1 MMAANT
7 SVRMKSSR
15 LFVTSIAISASCNI
29 PQVVKSFSITRIHQQ
44 QLSAK
49 FRCVHLPTTT
59 SSLFD
64 SASADEDSSDNI
76 HQSVT
81 GPMYEMDGDIPTV
94 KLFTKHGCTLCDK
107 VKDVRVFDV

>member
-1 MMAANT
+1 MLAANT

-15 LFVTSIAISASCNI
+15 LFVTSIATISASCNI
-29 PQVVKSFSITRIHQQ
+29 LQVVKSFSITRHQQ

-59 SSLFD
+59 SLFD

-81 GPMYEMDGDIPTV
+81 GPIYEMDGDIPTV

-107 VKDVRVFDV
+107 VKDVRVFDI

>member
-1 MMAANT
+1 MLAANT

-29 PQVVKSFSITRIHQQ
+29 LQVVKSFSITRHQQ

-81 GPMYEMDGDIPTV
+81 GPIYEMDRDDIPTV

>member
-1 MMAANT
+1 
-7 SVRMKSSR
+7 MKSSR

-29 PQVVKSFSITRIHQQ
+29 LQVVKSFSITSIHQQ

-64 SASADEDSSDNI
+64 SASADEDSSDNS

-81 GPMYEMDGDIPTV
+81 GRIYEMDGDDIPTV

-107 VKDVRVFDV
+107 VKDVRVFGV

>member
-1 MMAANT
+1 MLAANT
-7 SVRMKSSR
+7 SVRMKSPR

-29 PQVVKSFSITRIHQQ
+29 PQVVKSFSIT
-44 QLSAK
+44 QLSGK

-64 SASADEDSSDNI
+64 SASTDEDSSDNS

-81 GPMYEMDGDIPTV
+81 GPIYKMDGDIPIV

-107 VKDVRVFDV
+107 VKNVRVFDV

>member
-29 PQVVKSFSITRIHQQ
+29 PQVVKSFSITSIHQQ

-81 GPMYEMDGDIPTV
+81 GPIYEMDGDIPTV

-107 VKDVRVFDV
+107 VKDVRVFDI

>member
-1 MMAANT
+1 MLAANT

-15 LFVTSIAISASCNI
+15 LFVTTSIAISACNI
-29 PQVVKSFSITRIHQQ
+29 PQVVKSFSITSKHQQ
-44 QLSAK
+44 QLSGK
-49 FRCVHLPTTT
+49 FRCVHLPTAK
-59 SSLFD
+59 SSFD
-64 SASADEDSSDNI
+64 SASADEDSSGNI

-81 GPMYEMDGDIPTV
+81 GPIYEMDGDIPTV